1 MRTFRKI
8 MEKNETE
15 KIRILCLQWMKLIK
29 RRKGVNC
36 GIEIKVSDK
45 MKRQNLRSRSG
56 KD

>member
-29 RRKGVNC
+29 RRKGINC